1 MKLKE
6 ITDLQEVNKPVQV
19 TRSENQKY
27 DLEYNLI
34 SSKSA
39 AKRINIAP
47 QTLAQ
52 WRTNRRVDIPYVKL
66 GRRVMYRQSDLDTF
80 IKNHTHR
87 SYGSNVGGRHE

>member
-66 GRRVMYRQSDLDTF
+66 GRRVMYRQSDLDQEPYA
-80 IKNHTHR
+80 
-87 SYGSNVGGRHE
+87 S